1 MSWVGRA
8 VPQVDIADK
17 LTGRTRY
24 ADDLALP
31 DGLVGVIVRSPIAH
45 GHIRRVDIEAARVV
59 PGVRAVITAA
69 DLPEV
74 GFGPYTPDWEV
85 LARHKVRYIGDEV
98 AAIAATDLETARRA
112 AALVQLDIDPLP
124 ALFDPFAATEPD
136 APVVWDERP
145 DNVANR
151 FAIERGDVDAAF
163 AGAHHIVE
171 GTHDTSRIY
180 HGYLEPIS
188 VVGTYQPD
196 GVYDLVVPTHVPHK
210 ARLCYS
216 AGLGVPT
223 GRIRIRIPP
232 IGGSFG
238 AKYEMTLPMIAG
250 ALSRAA
256 GGAPVR
262 ITLDR
267 EEDAANN
274 HPRPPFHFQHRIAVA
289 ADGRFVGREIRV
301 RGIAGARTFWSP
313 TVLATAVHRVDSLYD
328 FQAMRGTGELVYL
341 NESPTTCMRGFGNAE
356 ALFGIEQLID
366 QVARDLD
373 LDPLE
378 LRLRNATREGER
390 TMHGWFISSSKVRE
404 CARRVDEV
412 SGHRSRRNSQ
422 VVPASRGSGV
432 RRGIGMSLGHH
443 VSGYKLILADFDGSS
458 ALVSIGIDG
467 VPVLSV
473 GEPDIGQGLTT
484 ILCQIVADGL
494 GVRPDEVAVRPVDS
508 FASPASVGT
517 LASRAATLSG
527 MAVVNAVAD
536 LQRRLVEHAA
546 EAAGVD
552 PAACRWRDAGV
563 ELPDGALLPCADVA
577 AAAVRRRQGLPVIGE
592 GVFRPDTE
600 WPDADKYGN
609 PSVAYPF
616 CAHVA
621 EVEVDTDTG
630 QVRVVGYWAVH
641 DSGTILNPA
650 TARSQVVGAV
660 AQGIGWALLENMVL
674 DEGVMR
680 GPNLLDYRIPGA
692 GDVPDVHVEF
702 VDGYEPNG
710 PLGAKSLAEAAINP
724 VVAAIANAIYDAVGV
739 RCDTLPM
746 TPERMW
752 DRLAAADAAEV
763 VDVAAVDVAT
773 VTAKVSS

>member
-1 MSWVGRA
+1 VTWVGSP
-8 VPQVDIADK
+8 VPQVDIVDK
-17 LTGRTRY
+17 LTGRLRY
-24 ADDLALP
+24 ADDMALV

-45 GHIRRVDIEAARVV
+45 GRIRNIDTAAARAV

-74 GFGPYTPDWEV
+74 SFGPYTPDWEV
-85 LARHKVRYIGDEV
+85 LARHKVRYVGDEV
-98 AAIAATDLETARRA
+98 VAIAADSLAIAQQA
-112 AALVQLDIDPLP
+112 AALVRLDLEPLP
-124 ALFDPFAATEPD
+124 TLFDPFAATEPG
-136 APVVWDERP
+136 APVIWDERP

-151 FAIERGDVDAAF
+151 FEIHRGDVDAAF
-163 AGAHHIVE
+163 ASAHHVVE
-171 GTHDTSRIY
+171 ATHETSRIY

-188 VVGTYQPD
+188 VIGTYQDD
-196 GVYDLVVPTHVPHK
+196 GVFDLVVPTHVPYK

-223 GRIRIRIPP
+223 SKIRIRIPP

-250 ALSRAA
+250 TLSRVA

-267 EEDAANN
+267 EQDAANN
-274 HPRPPFHFQHRIAVA
+274 HPRPPFHFRHRIAVA
-289 ADGRFVGREIRV
+289 ADGRFIGREIAV

-328 FQAMRGTGELVYL
+328 FQAMRGSGELVYL

-356 ALFGIEQLID
+356 ALYGIEQMID
-366 QVARDLD
+366 QVARELD

-378 LRLRNATREGER
+378 LRLRNATKEGER
-390 TMHGWFISSSKVRE
+390 TMHGWFVSSSKVRE

-412 SGHRSRRNSQ
+412 SGHSARRHRD
-422 VVPASRGSGV
+422 VEVATRGSGV

-484 ILCQIVADGL
+484 ILCQIVADGV
-494 GVRPDEVAVRPVDS
+494 GVRPDEVSARPIDS

-517 LASRAATLSG
+517 LASRAATMSG
-527 MAVVNAVAD
+527 MAVVMAVED
-536 LQRRLVEHAA
+536 LQRRLLDHAA
-546 EAAGVD
+546 QAAGVD
-552 PAACRWRDAGV
+552 AAACTWRDGGI
-563 ELPDGALLPCADVA
+563 ELPDGTFVTALDAA
-577 AAAVRRRQGLPVIGE
+577 AAAVRFRQGLPVIGE

-600 WPDADKYGN
+600 WPDAEKYGN

-621 EVEVDTDTG
+621 EVEVDTGTG

-641 DSGTILNPA
+641 DSGTIFNPA

-674 DEGVMR
+674 DDGVMR

-710 PLGAKSLAEAAINP
+710 PLGAKSLGEAAINP
-724 VVAAIANAIYDAVGV
+724 VVAAISNAIYDAVGI

-746 TPERMW
+746 TPERVW
-752 DRLAAADAAEV
+752 DRLAAPVLAEV
-763 VDVAAVDVAT
+763 HQ
-773 VTAKVSS
+773 

>member
-1 MSWVGRA
+1 MSWVGRGI
-8 VPQVDIADK
+8 PQVDIVDK

-24 ADDLALP
+24 ADDLVLP

-45 GHIRRVDIEAARVV
+45 GRIRSIDTAAARAVR
-59 PGVRAVITAA
+59 GVRAVITAA

-74 GFGPYTPDWEV
+74 SFGPYTPDWEV
-85 LARHKVRYIGDEV
+85 LARHKVRYVGDEV
-98 AAIAATDLETARRA
+98 VAIAADDLESARRA
-112 AALVQLDIDPLP
+112 AALVQLDLEPLP
-124 ALFDPFAATEPD
+124 PIFDPFAATEPD
-136 APVVWDERP
+136 APVIWDERP

-151 FAIERGDVDAAF
+151 FEIHRGDVDAAF
-163 AGAHHIVE
+163 AAAHHVVE
-171 GTHDTSRIY
+171 GTHETSRIY

-216 AGLGVPT
+216 AGLGVPMS
-223 GRIRIRIPP
+223 RVRIRIPP

-250 ALSRAA
+250 ALSRAG

-262 ITLDR
+262 ITLGR
-267 EEDAANN
+267 EEDALNN
-274 HPRPPFHFQHRIAVA
+274 HPRPPFHFRHRIAVA
-289 ADGRFVGREIRV
+289 ADGRFLGREIAV

-328 FQAMRGTGELVYL
+328 FQAMRGSGELVYL

-366 QVARDLD
+366 EIARDLD

-378 LRLRNATREGER
+378 LRLRNTTREGER
-390 TMHGWFISSSKVRE
+390 TMHGWFVSSSKVQE
-404 CARRVDEV
+404 CAARVAEV
-412 SGHRSRRNSQ
+412 SGHGERRNRQ
-422 VVPASRGSGV
+422 VIPARRGSGV
-432 RRGIGMSLGHH
+432 RRGVGMSLGHH
-443 VSGYKLILADFDGSS
+443 VSGYKLVLADFDGSS
-458 ALVSIGIDG
+458 AFLSIGIDG

-484 ILCQIVADGL
+484 VLCQIVADGL
-494 GVRPDEVAVRPVDS
+494 GCRPDEVTTRPVDT
-508 FASPASVGT
+508 FVSPASVGT

-527 MAVVNAVAD
+527 MAVVMAVED
-536 LQRRLVEHAA
+536 LQRRLVELAA

-552 PAACRWRDAGV
+552 PAGCRWRDGGV
-563 ELPDGALLPCADVA
+563 ELPDGTHLPRAEVA
-577 AAAVRRRQGLPVIGE
+577 GAAVRRRQGLPIVGE

-600 WPDADKYGN
+600 WPDAEKYGN

-621 EVEVDTDTG
+621 EVEVDTGTG
-630 QVRVVGYWAVH
+630 QVSVVGYWAVH

-660 AQGIGWALLENMVL
+660 AQGIGWALLENVVL
-674 DEGVMR
+674 DDGVMR
-680 GPNLLDYRIPGA
+680 GANLLDYRIPGA
-692 GDVPDVHVEF
+692 GDVPEIHVEF

-752 DRLAAADAAEV
+752 DRLAAADVGAATDVANAAEV
-763 VDVAAVDVAT
+763 AEVAR
-773 VTAKVSS
+773 